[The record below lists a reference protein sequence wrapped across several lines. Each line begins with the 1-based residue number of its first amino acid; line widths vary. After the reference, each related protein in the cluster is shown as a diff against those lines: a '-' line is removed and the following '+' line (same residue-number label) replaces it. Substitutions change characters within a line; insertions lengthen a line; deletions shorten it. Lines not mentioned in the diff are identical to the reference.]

1 MSDLYAEYAKE
12 MELQNTVWNPENELG
27 ANASQNIKDY
37 KVAFVESNVLS
48 KVFNLKIEFRR
59 QQVMVPQQNGVQIPQ
74 DQVAM
79 RVVAQGWK

>member
-1 MSDLYAEYAKE
+1 E

-27 ANASQNIKDY
+27 ANVSQNIKDY

-48 KVFNLKIEFRR
+48 KAFNLKIEFRR

>member
-1 MSDLYAEYAKE
+1 
-12 MELQNTVWNPENELG
+12 MELQKTVWNPQDELG
-27 ANASQNIKDY
+27 ANASQNVKDY
-37 KVAFVESNVLS
+37 KVAFVESNALS
-48 KVFNLKIEFRR
+48 KAFNLKIEFRR